1 MHIDTISIRPEFI
14 QENYFIICVYIAEVK
29 ECNHVIL
36 TAEEI
41 GTTIFA
47 IIATGEVSMI
57 CFRNFTVPLWEIF
70 VGNLLLL
77 FCSLFYLAWWIVS
90 YRPDSSDR
98 SAVGGFYIAAA
109 FITGISAS
117 VLMSIGIYSLSYD
130 SKGLPV
136 WYILIGGLAL
146 FLVLLPL
153 TAIVFHRSV
162 TSELIIMHIWV
173 VLELSA
179 IAMLYGRF
187 GTGLTISLAALVGI
201 AFVVG
206 LICYM
211 LYYRLDK
218 TTSYWIGIIPLA
230 TDAFV
235 MAVFLVVLAIK

>member
-1 MHIDTISIRPEFI
+1 
-14 QENYFIICVYIAEVK
+14 
-29 ECNHVIL
+29 
-36 TAEEI
+36 
-41 GTTIFA
+41 
-47 IIATGEVSMI
+47 MI
-57 CFRNFTVPLWEIF
+57 CFRNFTTPLWEIF

-90 YRPDSSDR
+90 YGPDSSDR
-98 SAVGGFYIAAA
+98 SAAGGFYIAAA
-109 FITGISAS
+109 FITGISAC
-117 VLMSIGIYSLSYD
+117 VLMSVGIYSLSHD

-162 TSELIIMHIWV
+162 TSELTIMHIWV
-173 VLELSA
+173 VLELSV
-179 IAMLYGRF
+179 IAVLYGTGRF
-187 GTGLTISLAALVGI
+187 GTGLTITLAALAGI

-218 TTSYWIGIIPLA
+218 TTSYWIGMIPLA